1 MNFYTLK
8 FENDKLFM
16 LDQTLLPGRE
26 VYLELTDYRR
36 VIEGIKMLRV
46 RGAPAIGVAAGYA
59 AVLAAIQAGN
69 RSELKNAL
77 TEIRA
82 ARPTAVNLAWAV
94 DQMLEIFEQKAQ
106 SNPAELKDLFLDK
119 ARQIHHEDE
128 EMCHQMGERGARL
141 LEDGMTV
148 LTHCNAG
155 ALATAG
161 MGTALAV
168 IYSAVRQG
176 KKIKVHADET
186 RPLLQ
191 GARLTTWEL
200 MQENIDVT
208 LNTDNMA
215 AYLMQKGIIDCV
227 ITGADRVTRNYDVI
241 NKIGTYGVAVL
252 AKYHNIPFYVVIPE
266 STYDPNTPSGDKV
279 EIEMRSAEEITN
291 WGGVATAPHGV
302 KVVSPAFDITP
313 HYLVTAI
320 ITNKEIIYPPCRLVA
335 LNCYMRINA
344 YKNHAPRYLLLG
356 IKPLQHSNSPK
367 YSRSSSIR
375 DSSFRQ

>member
-8 FENDKLFM
+8 FADDKLFI
-16 LDQTLLPGRE
+16 LDQTLLPTKE
-26 VYLELTDYRR
+26 IYLELTDYRK

-59 AVLAAIQAGN
+59 AVLAAMQSTG
-69 RSELKNAL
+69 RTELKKAL
-77 TEIRA
+77 LEIRA
-82 ARPTAVNLAWAV
+82 ARPTAVNLGWAI
-94 DQMLEIFEQKAQ
+94 DQMMKLFEVNAQ
-106 SNPAELKDLFLDK
+106 LKPMELKDLFLEK
-119 ARQIHHEDE
+119 ARQIHRDDE
-128 EMCHQMGERGARL
+128 EMCRQMGERGAGL
-141 LEDGMTV
+141 LQDGMTV

-176 KKIKVHADET
+176 RKIKVFADET

-200 MQENIDVT
+200 MRENIDVT

-215 AYLMQKGIIDCV
+215 AYLMQKRMIDCV

-252 AKYHNIPFYVVIPE
+252 ANYHNIPFYTAIPE
-266 STYDPNTPSGDKV
+266 STYDPSMPTGNAV
-279 EIEMRSAEEITN
+279 EIEMRSPDEITC
-291 WGGVATAPHGV
+291 WGGVPTAPEGV
-302 KVVSPAFDITP
+302 KVISPAFDVTP
-313 HYLVTAI
+313 HQLVTAI
-320 ITNKEIIYPPCRLVA
+320 ITNKEIIYPP
-335 LNCYMRINA
+335 
-344 YKNHAPRYLLLG
+344 KN
-356 IKPLQHSNSPK
+356 
-367 YSRSSSIR
+367 
-375 DSSFRQ
+375 

>member
-1 MNFYTLK
+1 
-8 FENDKLFM
+8 M
-16 LDQTLLPGRE
+16 LDQTLLPTRE

-59 AVLAAIQAGN
+59 AVLAAQQSAD
-69 RSELKNAL
+69 RSQLKSAL
-77 TEIRA
+77 MEIRE

-94 DQMLEIFEQKAQ
+94 DQMLTIFEQNDGLNA
-106 SNPAELKDLFLDK
+106 PELRALFLEK
-119 ARQIHHEDE
+119 AGRIHREDE
-128 EMCHQMGERGARL
+128 EMCRQMGERGAGL

-168 IYSAVRQG
+168 IYSAVQQG
-176 KKIKVHADET
+176 KRIRVHADET

-191 GARLTTWEL
+191 GARLTAWEL
-200 MQENIDVT
+200 MQENIEVT

-215 AYLMQKGIIDCV
+215 GYLMQKGMIDCV

-252 AKYHNIPFYVVIPE
+252 AKYHKIPFYVAIPE
-266 STYDPNTPSGDKV
+266 STYDPNTPSGDQV
-279 EIEMRSAEEITN
+279 EIEMRSPEEITR
-291 WGGVATAPHGV
+291 WGGVVTAPQGV
-302 KVVSPAFDITP
+302 QVFSPAFDVTP
-313 HYLVTAI
+313 HQLVTAI
-320 ITNKEIIYPPCRLVA
+320 ITNREIIYPP
-335 LNCYMRINA
+335 NE
-344 YKNHAPRYLLLG
+344 
-356 IKPLQHSNSPK
+356 
-367 YSRSSSIR
+367 
-375 DSSFRQ
+375 